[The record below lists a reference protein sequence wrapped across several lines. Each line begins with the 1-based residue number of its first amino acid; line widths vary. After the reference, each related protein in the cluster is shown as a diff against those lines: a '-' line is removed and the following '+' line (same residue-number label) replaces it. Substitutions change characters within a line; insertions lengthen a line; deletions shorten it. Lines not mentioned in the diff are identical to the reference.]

1 MSNEEERLKDQILNL
16 LEQLNH
22 ANTRIEGFERS
33 ESTHRKQVEDLR
45 KIIDSKDKIIQK
57 LVDKLG

>member
-1 MSNEEERLKDQILNL
+1 MSNEERLKDQVLNL

-22 ANTRIEGFERS
+22 ANVRIEGFERS
-33 ESTHRKQVEDLR
+33 ERTHRAEVERLQ
-45 KIIDSKDKIIQK
+45 KVIDSRDKIIQK